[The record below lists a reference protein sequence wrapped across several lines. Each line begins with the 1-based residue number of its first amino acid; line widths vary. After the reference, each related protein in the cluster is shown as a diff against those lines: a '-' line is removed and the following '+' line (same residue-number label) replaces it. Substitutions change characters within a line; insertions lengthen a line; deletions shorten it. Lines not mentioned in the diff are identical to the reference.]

1 KHQRYTVK
9 RIHQEAMK
17 PQSSL
22 KGLKTPP
29 KRPVNSPLASEE
41 GENNAFWEEA
51 RKLSPNSP
59 AFKLYDS

>member
-1 KHQRYTVK
+1 
-9 RIHQEAMK
+9 MK
-17 PQSSL
+17 SESSL
-22 KGLKTPP
+22 KGLKAPP